1 LGSLEYRI
9 PENISLGGILLSIND
24 EISKIMQ
31 QEKPIYEMGD
41 ILQDII
47 TGEIGTVVG
56 ILQAYGATSVC
67 MN

>member
-1 LGSLEYRI
+1 MGSLEYRI